1 MDYTVHG
8 ILQPRILKW
17 VAFLF
22 SRESPDPG
30 IELGSPAWQVDCLPT
45 ELAGCWWEGLKYFD
59 STQNVTWIH
68 KVSKCCSKTELIDV
82 LNAKLSQPS
91 IKKKKTVSLKFNKD
105 KVLVAQLC
113 VTLCNP
119 MDCSPQ
125 GFSVHGVLQAR
136 ILEWVAMPC
145 SRGFSQPRNWT
156 YISPISWI
164 GRPVLYH

>member
-1 MDYTVHG
+1 MHTLFKKALLLKMLSNHLNFQWVVIFLLVESGSESHSVVSDSCYPLDYTVHG

-45 ELAGCWWEGLKYFD
+45 ELAGCWWKGLKYFD

-91 IKKKKTVSLKFNKD
+91 IKKKNSIFEV
-105 KVLVAQLC
+105 Q
-113 VTLCNP
+113 
-119 MDCSPQ
+119 
-125 GFSVHGVLQAR
+125 
-136 ILEWVAMPC
+136 
-145 SRGFSQPRNWT
+145 
-156 YISPISWI
+156 
-164 GRPVLYH
+164 